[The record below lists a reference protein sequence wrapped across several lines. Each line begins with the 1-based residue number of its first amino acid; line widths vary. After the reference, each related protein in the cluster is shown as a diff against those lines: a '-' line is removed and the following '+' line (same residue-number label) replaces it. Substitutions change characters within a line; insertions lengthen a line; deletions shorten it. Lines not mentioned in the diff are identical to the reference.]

1 MKKIQYNYLPAD
13 SASAGNTREIKNS
26 RPGEAAKTPPPPA
39 VAEGLPQAMPDEATV
54 ARLNA
59 IGREYPF
66 CAWYKSKNNT
76 LL

>member
-1 MKKIQYNYLPAD
+1 MKKIQYSYLPAD
-13 SASAGNTREIKNS
+13 SAAAAGNARESKKEN
-26 RPGEAAKTPPPPA
+26 EAELSKTIPP
-39 VAEGLPQAMPDEATV
+39 PDEATV

-66 CAWYKSKNNT
+66 CAWYKPKHNT

>member
-13 SASAGNTREIKNS
+13 SASAGNTRETKKGKQPDS
-26 RPGEAAKTPPPPA
+26 EKTPPP
-39 VAEGLPQAMPDEATV
+39 PDEATV

-59 IGREYPF
+59 MAREYPF
-66 CAWYKSKNNT
+66 CAWGKAKNNN

>member
-13 SASAGNTREIKNS
+13 SSAAENPAETKKNKQTVTH
-26 RPGEAAKTPPPPA
+26 KTPPP
-39 VAEGLPQAMPDEATV
+39 PDEATV

-59 IGREYPF
+59 MAREYPY
-66 CAWYKSKNNT
+66 CAWGKPKNNT

>member
-13 SASAGNTREIKNS
+13 SAAAGNARESKKGQQAE
-26 RPGEAAKTPPPPA
+26 PPKTTPP
-39 VAEGLPQAMPDEATV
+39 PDEATV

-59 IGREYPF
+59 MAREYPY
-66 CAWYKSKNNT
+66 CAWGKVKNNS

>member
-1 MKKIQYNYLPAD
+1 MKKLQYNYLPAD
-13 SASAGNTREIKNS
+13 SASAGNPVETKNNKAAK
-26 RPGEAAKTPPPPA
+26 AAKT
-39 VAEGLPQAMPDEATV
+39 VAPPDEATV

-66 CAWYKSKNNT
+66 CAWGKPKHNA

>member
-13 SASAGNTREIKNS
+13 SAAGNTKETKKVNQPATSKAI
-26 RPGEAAKTPPPPA
+26 PP
-39 VAEGLPQAMPDEATV
+39 PDEATV

-59 IGREYPF
+59 MAREYPF
-66 CAWYKSKNNT
+66 CAWGKPKNNN

>member
-1 MKKIQYNYLPAD
+1 MKK
-13 SASAGNTREIKNS
+13 NTFKLVNATATATTTHTFENNTTAERLLM
-26 RPGEAAKTPPPPA
+26 EAALPTPPS
-39 VAEGLPQAMPDEATV
+39 EETV

-66 CAWYKSKNNT
+66 CAYMKQNNLY

>member
-1 MKKIQYNYLPAD
+1 MKKKTFTLVNATTTSTHPFENTITAERLLIENTLPV
-13 SASAGNTREIKNS
+13 
-26 RPGEAAKTPPPPA
+26 PPS
-39 VAEGLPQAMPDEATV
+39 EETI

-66 CAWYKSKNNT
+66 CAYMKQNNNLY

>member
-1 MKKIQYNYLPAD
+1 MKKKTFTLA
-13 SASAGNTREIKNS
+13 TTTNS
-26 RPGEAAKTPPPPA
+26 TTTTHTFENGHAAEKVLLDTTPTPPS
-39 VAEGLPQAMPDEATV
+39 EETI

-66 CAWYKSKNNT
+66 CAYIKQNNNLY

>member
-1 MKKIQYNYLPAD
+1 MKKNTFKLVNATTTTSTHTFENNVTAERLLLETALP
-13 SASAGNTREIKNS
+13 
-26 RPGEAAKTPPPPA
+26 TPPS
-39 VAEGLPQAMPDEATV
+39 EETV

-66 CAWYKSKNNT
+66 CAYMKQSNLY

>member
-1 MKKIQYNYLPAD
+1 MKKIQYSYLPVDRA
-13 SASAGNTREIKNS
+13 AAGSLHEN
-26 RPGEAAKTPPPPA
+26 KTEKKVELSKTIPPP
-39 VAEGLPQAMPDEATV
+39 DDATV

-66 CAWYKSKNNT
+66 CAWYKPKHNT

>member
-1 MKKIQYNYLPAD
+1 MKKTKTTYNLATATSSTLTPTFEN
-13 SASAGNTREIKNS
+13 NTAEKLLIEDVQ
-26 RPGEAAKTPPPPA
+26 PTPPS
-39 VAEGLPQAMPDEATV
+39 EETV

-66 CAWYKSKNNT
+66 CAYMKQNNLF